1 MNFRSL
7 FSEPISTLNN
17 NNNNNND
24 NDIVIEN
31 VNTATAEPVEEEKVV
46 EKKKVNRFA
55 VKILCPRGYG
65 NVDYRNRHNFNEC
78 LINYYNLMEI
88 NEYSIHQYIESWK
101 DAELN
106 QCLITFNGS
115 IFTASE
121 MLMKFLNPPQ
131 PKEKVEKTE
140 KNKVKLAKE
149 LNKPKSND
157 NTLIKVQIYVAS
169 GETINSEDKNNVIEK
184 KHMQLNKTPV
194 VLGKAYAKYCIKII
208 AMPVIV
214 NKKLDFDYFIT
225 YSPFSYQRFDT
236 ELLSK
241 QRKIVAGKFSD

>member
-7 FSEPISTLNN
+7 FPELTVSQ
-17 NNNNNND
+17 NNND
-24 NDIVIEN
+24 VVIEN
-31 VNTATAEPVEEEKVV
+31 VNTATAEPVEEEKIV

-65 NVDYRNRHNFNEC
+65 NANYTERHNFNEC

-101 DAELN
+101 DSELD
-106 QCLITFNGS
+106 QCLITYDGTRFN
-115 IFTASE
+115 ASAK
-121 MLMKFLNPPQ
+121 LMTFLNPPQ
-131 PKEKVEKTE
+131 PKEKTKNIE
-140 KNKVKLAKE
+140 KNKVKMAKE
-149 LNKPKSND
+149 MNKPKSTD
-157 NTLIKVQIYVAS
+157 NTLIKVQIYVAN
-169 GETINSEDKNNVIEK
+169 GETVNSENNNNVIEK

-225 YSPFSYQRFDT
+225 YAPFSYQRFDT

>member
-7 FSEPISTLNN
+7 FPELTVSQ
-17 NNNNNND
+17 NNND
-24 NDIVIEN
+24 VVIEN
-31 VNTATAEPVEEEKVV
+31 VNTATAEPVEEEKIV

-65 NVDYRNRHNFNEC
+65 NANYTERHNFNEC
-78 LINYYNLMEI
+78 LINYYNLMEY
-88 NEYSIHQYIESWK
+88 NEYSIHKYIESWK
-101 DAELN
+101 DSELN

-131 PKEKVEKTE
+131 PQENNEKK
-140 KNKVKLAKE
+140 KFKSAKE
-149 LNKPKSND
+149 NNKPKNTE

-184 KHMQLNKTPV
+184 KHMQLNRTPV

-208 AMPVIV
+208 AMPIIV

-225 YSPFSYQRFDT
+225 YAPFSYQRFDT